1 MNTHGYAVLLF
12 LLLLFIYYS
21 FHFFTF
27 ALWLFTAVTHN
38 LDSCFVAH
46 FVVVVVAVV
55 GEPFTCKPIIKQG
68 ARACLHL
75 IALGYHWG
83 E

>member
-1 MNTHGYAVLLF
+1 MNTRYAILLF

-21 FHFFTF
+21 FHF
-27 ALWLFTAVTHN
+27 LCLLFGYLRLSHN
-38 LDSCFVAH
+38 LDSCFVAV
-46 FVVVVVAVV
+46 FVVM
-55 GEPFTCKPIIKQG
+55 ELFTCKPIIKQG

-75 IALGYHWG
+75 IALSSYHWG